1 MSFPGVS
8 RQRRIMTVCCLT
20 TAKASSNSLAWSSTG
35 GGVVVMS
42 AAVGCT
48 IQVPGSMVF
57 LLPLRASPGRLHW
70 YGGAAAGVMVHVVD
84 DPS

>member
-1 MSFPGVS
+1 
-8 RQRRIMTVCCLT
+8 
-20 TAKASSNSLAWSSTG
+20 
-35 GGVVVMS
+35 
-42 AAVGCT
+42 
-48 IQVPGSMVF
+48 MVF